1 MQLVKVSTKIITA
14 LTVTLALTSASVL
27 NTVQA
32 EESQEPALAFPD
44 KWMIRA
50 GAYFVDKADTSVT
63 VLSSA
68 GVGTGINFKNEL
80 GGEESATVPRIDAY
94 YRFNDYH
101 RIDFTTFNVD
111 RSGKKTLTAE
121 LQIGDEIYSANET
134 VNSDI
139 NYTLYKVGY
148 GYSFYRSSKV
158 ELNVTAGLNITR
170 YDLQFNLENGGNVE
184 TAGFTA
190 PLPMFGLRMSYA
202 MTPKWTINYVA
213 ESFVID
219 VESKFRGVL
228 LNNELNIEYRLMK
241 HFALGA
247 GAARSSI
254 DASIESSDW
263 SGRMTD
269 SYHGY
274 TLFGTLYF

>member
-1 MQLVKVSTKIITA
+1 MRQVRIPTKIITA
-14 LTVTLALTSASVL
+14 FAVTLSLTSVSFF
-27 NTVQA
+27 NTTIA

-50 GAYFVDKADTSVT
+50 GAYFVDKADTSIT
-63 VLSSA
+63 VLSSV
-68 GVGTGINFKNEL
+68 GVGTGINYKDEL
-80 GGEESATVPRIDAY
+80 GGDSSATVPRIDAY
-94 YRFNDYH
+94 YRFNDNH

-111 RSGKKTLTAE
+111 RSGKKTISGE
-121 LQIGDEIYSANET
+121 LQIGDQVYNPNET
-134 VNSDI
+134 IISDI
-139 NYTLYKVGY
+139 NYTLYKLGY

-158 ELNVTAGLNITR
+158 ELNVTAGLSITR
-170 YDLQFNLENGGNVE
+170 YDMQFSQASGANVE

-190 PLPMFGLRMSYA
+190 PLPMFGLRLGYA
-202 MTPKWTINYVA
+202 LTPKWTINYLA

-219 VESKFRGVL
+219 IESKFRGVL
-228 LNNELNIEYRLMK
+228 LNNELNIEYRLLK
-241 HFALGA
+241 NFALGA
-247 GAARSSI
+247 GAARSSV

-263 SGRMTD
+263 SGRVTD